1 MSSIIRS
8 FKLVSGEEVVA
19 EVLDAETKVFLT
31 EKQHFGREGLEYK
44 LRRPH
49 VLQFQPIG
57 PGKMG
62 LAFVPW
68 VLSNPEVEEVTIFAR
83 NVIGVPVEPS
93 EMVQRQFL
101 QQTSGLALASGNLV
115 QG

>member
-1 MSSIIRS
+1 MIRT

-19 EVLDAETKVFLT
+19 EVADSQTQTFLT
-31 EKQHFGREGLEYK
+31 EGQHFGREQLEYK

-49 VLQFQPIG
+49 VLQFQPIA

-62 LAFVPW
+62 LAFIPW
-68 VLSNPEVEEVTIFAR
+68 VLSNPEVQEVTIFAR

-93 EMVQRQFL
+93 EQVQRQFL
-101 QQTSGLALASGNLV
+101 QQTSGIEIAAASPLAKA
-115 QG
+115 